1 VETKADELA
10 SQLRK
15 QGLGTDVLL
24 AILAK
29 AGMRL
34 TADEEENHD

>member
-1 VETKADELA
+1 
-10 SQLRK
+10 
-15 QGLGTDVLL
+15 LGTNVLL

-34 TADEEENHD
+34 TADEEQSHG